1 MRCALKGRA
10 PSQGPFGESLV
21 GKRAHSAGCVLAN
34 TYHFGYLGFKSD
46 AKARRECRRFNRT
59 YGHDQIC
66 EGCLAER
73 PNKNGDPLFCFKHFY
88 SDAAHLMTNLPHL
101 EFLQSSDFPSPWEE
115 MPGFHYNSCF
125 RDPMHTIYLGTAKDL
140 LASCLGLWY
149 RRKILTGTNLQEQVR
164 WVSAKQKE
172 YCKTAGLRACFR
184 TFTPSNTG
192 LDKQSEYPELGSCFK
207 AATIKV
213 TLWFF
218 AKFSSEIATLHPEDW
233 GWKIIK
239 LFCNMLERTTRIQT
253 KQTTM
258 EQTNQSNKTLYQ
270 TSHPPGPY
278 DSNGFSVLMVSS
290 KSIGNLGHQ

>member
-1 MRCALKGRA
+1 
-10 PSQGPFGESLV
+10 
-21 GKRAHSAGCVLAN
+21 
-34 TYHFGYLGFKSD
+34 
-46 AKARRECRRFNRT
+46 
-59 YGHDQIC
+59 
-66 EGCLAER
+66 
-73 PNKNGDPLFCFKHFY
+73 
-88 SDAAHLMTNLPHL
+88 MTNLSHL

-149 RRKILTGTNLQEQVR
+149 RRKVLTGTNLQEQLR

-172 YCKTAGLRACFR
+172 YCKTAGLRARFR

-233 GWKIIK
+233 GLENYQIVLQHVGTNHTHTNETNNYGTNKPIK
-239 LFCNMLERTTRIQT
+239 QNPLPNVPSPRTI
-253 KQTTM
+253 
-258 EQTNQSNKTLYQ
+258 
-270 TSHPPGPY
+270 
-278 DSNGFSVLMVSS
+278 
-290 KSIGNLGHQ
+290 

>member
-46 AKARRECRRFNRT
+46 AKARRECHRFNRT
-59 YGHDQIC
+59 YGHNQIC

-73 PNKNGDPLFCFKHFY
+73 PNKNGDPLLCFKHFY
-88 SDAAHLMTNLPHL
+88 SDAAHLMTNLSHL

-149 RRKILTGTNLQEQVR
+149 RKKVLTGTNLQEQLR

-172 YCKTAGLRACFR
+172 YCKTAGL
-184 TFTPSNTG
+184 TFQNFYS
-192 LDKQSEYPELGSCFK
+192 
-207 AATIKV
+207 IKY
-213 TLWFF
+213 W
-218 AKFSSEIATLHPEDW
+218 A
-233 GWKIIK
+233 
-239 LFCNMLERTTRIQT
+239 
-253 KQTTM
+253 
-258 EQTNQSNKTLYQ
+258 
-270 TSHPPGPY
+270 
-278 DSNGFSVLMVSS
+278 
-290 KSIGNLGHQ
+290 